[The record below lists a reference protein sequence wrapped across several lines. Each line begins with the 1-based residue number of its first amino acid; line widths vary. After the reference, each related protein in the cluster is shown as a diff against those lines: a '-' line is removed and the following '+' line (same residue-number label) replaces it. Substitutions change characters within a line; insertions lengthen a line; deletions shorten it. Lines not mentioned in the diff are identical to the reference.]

1 MFTFSRPN
9 KFAKFTSVLYYVHVG
24 DTSNITGFV
33 KIDRSNDVLTLHLLT
48 EDESEPEGY
57 DWLVLRLESTNWD
70 SYTDIKKEIQNMY
83 DEITE
88 KFTLIY

>member
-24 DTSNITGFV
+24 DTLNITGYV
-33 KIDRSNDVLTLHLLT
+33 KIDRSNDAITLHLLV
-48 EDESEPEGY
+48 EDETDPEGY
-57 DWLVLRLESTNWD
+57 NWLVLRLESTNWD

>member
-33 KIDRSNDVLTLHLLT
+33 KIDGSNGVITLHLLT

-57 DWLVLRLESTNWD
+57 NWLVLRLESNNWD